1 MSIERNKAVALDFI
15 RASGVHDAPALD
27 AMMTED
33 LVYWVQGKPHLFP
46 YAGTRGKAEMCAYFA
61 KPSIFKD
68 GLEQRIGAVTAEDDR
83 VAVEVEV
90 EGVAPNGKLY
100 NNTFHYLFHFRDGKV
115 CRVREYV
122 DTYHAAEVFLAPGQS

>member
-1 MSIERNKAVALDFI
+1 MAIADNKAMALDFI
-15 RASGVHDAPALD
+15 RASGAHDAPAL
-27 AMMTED
+27 AEMMTED

-61 KPSIFKD
+61 TPSIFKD
-68 GLEQRIGAVTAEDDR
+68 GLAQRIGAVTAEDDR

-100 NNTFHYLFHFRDGKV
+100 NHTFHYLFHFRDGKI
-115 CRVREYV
+115 CKVREYV
-122 DTYHAAEVFLAPGQS
+122 DTYHAAEVFLG